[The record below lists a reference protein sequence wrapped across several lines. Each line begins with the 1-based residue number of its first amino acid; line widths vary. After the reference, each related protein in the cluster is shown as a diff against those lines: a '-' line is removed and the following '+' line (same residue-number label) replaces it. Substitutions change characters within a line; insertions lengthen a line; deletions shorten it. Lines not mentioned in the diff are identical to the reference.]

1 MSKYYEE
8 INQGRCPKCGKKVE
22 ICENDVTIDSNN
34 LYYYFSCDCG
44 FVGHEIYNLMYDR
57 TIGDDATEEELNNG
71 WTA

>member
-1 MSKYYEE
+1 MLKNIKNFINKEKKFMAKYYEE

-44 FVGHEIYNLMYDR
+44 FVGH
-57 TIGDDATEEELNNG
+57 
-71 WTA
+71 